1 VHRVWHPPAR
11 LAVFI
16 SGGGRTLVNLQKAIE
31 AGDLSATIPL
41 VIASKQCPGV
51 ERAQARG
58 LPVMIDR
65 PRDVGRVEALLK
77 EYRIDWVVLAGYLHL
92 LPIPPAYAGRAV
104 NIHPALLPDFGGH
117 GMYGHK
123 VHEAV
128 LKAGRST
135 SGCTVHLCDD
145 VYDRGEILLQLT
157 CPVLPGD
164 TPDTLADRVFVQ
176 ECKAY
181 PMALQQL
188 IHARKTATDSGAN
201 ERKHA

>member
-1 VHRVWHPPAR
+1 M
-11 LAVFI
+11 
-16 SGGGRTLVNLQKAIE
+16 
-31 AGDLSATIPL
+31 
-41 VIASKQCPGV
+41 
-51 ERAQARG
+51 ERARESG
-58 LPVMIDR
+58 LHVIIDR
-65 PRDVGRVEALLK
+65 PKDVQRVESLLA

-92 LPIPPAYAGRAV
+92 LPIPAAYAGRAV

-128 LKAGRST
+128 LKAGKDL

-145 VYDRGEILLQLT
+145 QYDRGKILLQLT

-164 TPDTLADRVFVQ
+164 TPETLADRVFVQ

-181 PMALQQL
+181 PMALQRL
-188 IHARKTATDSGAN
+188 IHAGRERQAAPARKRA
-201 ERKHA
+201 